1 MLNNEFLML
10 SKTWILKYL
19 VQCQELMK
27 QDIYLGM
34 KVVHVDVDYMKVFM
48 IINNAGIMINAD
60 VNVKNWLTKE
70 YVTTDLFGIQIIVNV
85 NVINHMM
92 LVNIWTIKIVNVKTN

>member
-1 MLNNEFLML
+1 MY
-10 SKTWILKYL
+10 S

-34 KVVHVDVDYMKVFM
+34 KVVHVDVDYMQVYM

-60 VNVKNWLTKE
+60 VNVKN
-70 YVTTDLFGIQIIVNV
+70 
-85 NVINHMM
+85 
-92 LVNIWTIKIVNVKTN
+92 

>member
-34 KVVHVDVDYMKVFM
+34 KVVHVDVDYMQVYM

-70 YVTTDLFGIQIIVNV
+70 YVMTDLFGIQIIVNV

-92 LVNIWTIKIVNVKTN
+92 LVNI